1 MSDMQTSR
9 QARQP
14 LNRKDGFRLTLRL
27 TAEQEQRLA
36 ALDRRV
42 RRKLTPALRR
52 KVDPI
57 LTTLEN
63 KN

>member
-1 MSDMQTSR
+1 MADMKPPLR
-9 QARQP
+9 QAM
-14 LNRKDGFRLTLRL
+14 NKKDGKRVTLRL

-52 KVDPI
+52 RIDPI

>member
-1 MSDMQTSR
+1 MKPLIR
-9 QARQP
+9 QAM
-14 LNRKDGFRLTLRL
+14 NKKDGKRVTLRL
-27 TAEQEQRLA
+27 TAEQEQRLG

-52 KVDPI
+52 RIDPI

>member
-1 MSDMQTSR
+1 MKPLIR
-9 QARQP
+9 QAM
-14 LNRKDGFRLTLRL
+14 NKKDGKRVTLRL

-52 KVDPI
+52 RIDPI